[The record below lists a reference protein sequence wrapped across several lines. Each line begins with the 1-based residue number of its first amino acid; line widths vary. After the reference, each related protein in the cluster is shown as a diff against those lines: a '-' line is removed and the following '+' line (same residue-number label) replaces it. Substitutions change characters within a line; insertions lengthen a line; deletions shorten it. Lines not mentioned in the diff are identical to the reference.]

1 MAATHGGTTAP
12 AHTHTP
18 GATLRRLVALRF
30 TTIVAAAYTHTPR
43 RYSLSHARRHA
54 PEHAHTPSASVHAWA
69 RRRQRGGTVSPP
81 SKREKKKKDVYRELR
96 EFRIGVGDPS
106 AHARQHPVAAVQ
118 RSTQPDDTRRASP
131 LTQPARSAFLLM
143 PRTAQ
148 CGGVGCC
155 STQTRR
161 EKEGG
166 STRTPAQQRWRQ
178 GNLKKKKVNKKERKW
193 RAENRMCAAPR
204 GGRERRRRHA
214 VPAAPRLARA
224 GGVGAQSAHSSAHA
238 PTRQTR
244 AASHP
249 RAPYAQPG

>member
-1 MAATHGGTTAP
+1 MGRQRGTP
-12 AHTHTP
+12 
-18 GATLRRLVALRF
+18 RRLV
-30 TTIVAAAYTHTPR
+30 TAAVGKERKGGGEEREGDRVQQAPR
-43 RYSLSHARRHA
+43 PHGRHARRHHRTG
-54 PEHAHTPSASVHAWA
+54 PHTHTHTHTHQEPRSGDSLHFVSRLLLLPHT
-69 RRRQRGGTVSPP
+69 RTHHGGTASRTRAGTHP
-81 SKREKKKKDVYRELR
+81 STRTRHQPVCTRGHAAAREGAPLVRHQSEREKKKDVYRELR

-178 GNLKKKKVNKKERKW
+178 GNLKKKSE
-193 RAENRMCAAPR
+193 
-204 GGRERRRRHA
+204 
-214 VPAAPRLARA
+214 
-224 GGVGAQSAHSSAHA
+224 
-238 PTRQTR
+238 
-244 AASHP
+244 
-249 RAPYAQPG
+249 

>member
-1 MAATHGGTTAP
+1 MGKQRGTPRRLVTAAVGKERKDGGEEREGDRVQQAPRPHGRHARRHHRTGP
-12 AHTHTP
+12 HTHTP

-54 PEHAHTPSASVHAWA
+54 PEHAHTPSARVHAWA

-81 SKREKKKKDVYRELR
+81 SKRERKKKDVYRELR

-178 GNLKKKKVNKKERKW
+178 GNLKKKSE
-193 RAENRMCAAPR
+193 
-204 GGRERRRRHA
+204 
-214 VPAAPRLARA
+214 
-224 GGVGAQSAHSSAHA
+224 
-238 PTRQTR
+238 
-244 AASHP
+244 
-249 RAPYAQPG
+249 